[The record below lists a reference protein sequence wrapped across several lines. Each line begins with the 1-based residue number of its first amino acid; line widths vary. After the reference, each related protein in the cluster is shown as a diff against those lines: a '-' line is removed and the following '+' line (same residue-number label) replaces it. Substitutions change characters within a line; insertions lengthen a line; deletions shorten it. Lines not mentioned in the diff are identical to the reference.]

1 MSGHADWQWKL
12 REAVETIKARY
23 DQIGRKTGAPFL
35 AIVYPPEAEAAVLKE
50 WHVLSSTLRPEFDV
64 RTVNVLDTT
73 AAAVDELGCENVVD
87 AMGNPMP
94 GSNPETDLAIL
105 WINAVAARVRELAAQ
120 PPKGRPVVVL
130 EVLAALYPV
139 AGPRDVMQ
147 QLWDSGHGV
156 VNAPVVVLIP
166 GTLVER
172 KVYSFLNC
180 RDELMYRGDIL

>member
-1 MSGHADWQWKL
+1 MSGQTDWQWKL

-35 AIVYPPEAEAAVLKE
+35 AVVYPPDAEAAVLKE
-50 WHVLSSTLRPEFDV
+50 WHVLVSTLQPEFEV
-64 RTVNVLDTT
+64 RAVNVLDIT

-87 AMGNPMP
+87 AMASPMP

-105 WINAVAARVRELAAQ
+105 WINAVAARVRELATHS
-120 PPKGRPVVVL
+120 PGGRPVVVL
-130 EVLAALYPV
+130 EALAALYPV

-147 QLWDSGHGV
+147 QLWDSGQCV
-156 VNAPVVVLIP
+156 ISCPVVVLIP